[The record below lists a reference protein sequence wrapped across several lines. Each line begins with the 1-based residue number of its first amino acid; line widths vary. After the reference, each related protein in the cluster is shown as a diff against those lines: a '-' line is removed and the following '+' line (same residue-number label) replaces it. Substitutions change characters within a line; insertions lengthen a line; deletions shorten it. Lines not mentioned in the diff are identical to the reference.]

1 MTKFKTLDDDYKA
14 KAKKLT
20 DLRAEAN
27 ELEQRISN
35 GEDTPQL
42 RERAANIAKG
52 LSRAADE
59 YKAAETAFSDAM
71 LDAVKRGA
79 FSLETGDGP
88 AGGNGDRRVRRE
100 MSGRQRVGAKASP
113 LAEAMLDAGF
123 NLKKNPSV
131 EIKAFDTVEAL
142 KAQTLP
148 SVTDWNRREPV
159 IVPMGQDRRFLWP
172 YLAME
177 DAGRSASIQD
187 FKQTART
194 LTGTVQRTL
203 NATTDKANL
212 ATTTTLVNEA
222 LVEFAVTLDDIPNAV
237 LQSVPQFEAY
247 MASEGEFQVMKAID
261 SHVMAQIVAATP
273 DNGLTGTN
281 LITQL
286 RNGISA
292 MRANGAQPRLAV
304 LNPTDSVTLDTY
316 QASDGDYLF
325 PTRSTNTA
333 NPLWDLGIVER
344 IGAGTENPFL
354 IDPQMLGVLYLGSMQ
369 FDADPYTGFKKNLTT
384 LRVEIKGLFHVR
396 NAAGA
401 YEIVAD

>member
-1 MTKFKTLDDDYKA
+1 MKTLKQLDDEREQA
-14 KAKKLT
+14 AVKLKRIT
-20 DLRAEAN
+20 DECDGIVDRLKDDPGSPKLKERATNLSIGMARAATEFAEADGAYSAAML
-27 ELEQRISN
+27 ELVKSGKLGIEAGTSN
-35 GEDTPQL
+35 GGE
-42 RERAANIAKG
+42 A
-52 LSRAADE
+52 
-59 YKAAETAFSDAM
+59 
-71 LDAVKRGA
+71 
-79 FSLETGDGP
+79 
-88 AGGNGDRRVRRE
+88 GDRQARRE
-100 MSGRQRVGAKASP
+100 LVGGRAGAKSSP

-123 NLKKNPSV
+123 NLKTNPSV
-131 EIKAFDTVEAL
+131 EVKAFDTVEAL
-142 KAQTLP
+142 KAQTVP
-148 SVTDWNRREPV
+148 SVTDWNRRDPV
-159 IVPMGQDRRFLWP
+159 IVPIGQDRRFLWP
-172 YLAME
+172 HLVME
-177 DAGRSASIQD
+177 DARNSASIQD

-194 LTGTVQRTL
+194 LSGTVQRTL

-247 MASEGEFQVMKAID
+247 MASEGEFQVAKAID

-292 MRANGAQPRLAV
+292 MRAVGAQPTLAV
-304 LNPTDSVTLDTY
+304 LSPSDSVTLDTY
-316 QASDGDYLF
+316 QASDGDYIF

-354 IDPQMLGVLYLGSMQ
+354 IDPQMLGVLYLGTLQ
-369 FDADPYTGFKKNLTT
+369 VDADPYTGFKKNLTT

-396 NAAGA
+396 NSAGA
-401 YEIVAD
+401 YELVAD